1 MLFETSC
8 MSHPSLYFSSLWST
22 NNRYNKNRAFL
33 PSTYASHP
41 QLIIISEQQFSTAFH
56 STNNSPIYMQKDS
69 AYFISQQHVRPFGI
83 FAKPAVW
90 RWWQMGGQR
99 ETRHDKD
106 GERERVGKMPKQV
119 HHISEEHLRD
129 LLMIICSNSTSPAVS
144 DRCSNIRRI
153 LDLNECVSLQT
164 VEIHTHQG
172 KLLANY
178 RKDSQNGLTSSEYL
192 K

>member
-1 MLFETSC
+1 MRHIPNSLSFQNSNSLRRSIQPTTPPFICKKTPRTSFRNSMC
-8 MSHPSLYFSSLWST
+8 VRLVFSR
-22 NNRYNKNRAFL
+22 N
-33 PSTYASHP
+33 
-41 QLIIISEQQFSTAFH
+41 QQSDDGGKWEDRERQGM
-56 STNNSPIYMQKDS
+56 IK
-69 AYFISQQHVRPFGI
+69 
-83 FAKPAVW
+83 
-90 RWWQMGGQR
+90 MG
-99 ETRHDKD
+99 
-106 GERERVGKMPKQV
+106 RERVGKMPKQV